1 MNKGKTI
8 FAQIMSL
15 INEYEFKKCVD
26 RYKGDR
32 HAIKFNCRDQFM
44 VMSFAQFTD
53 RAGLRDIET
62 TLNLCGDLYRSG
74 IKAIPRSTLAEANEK
89 KDWRIYQDFAMTL
102 VKEATMLYKDE
113 KLRIGLEE
121 MIYAFDSSTIELCLK
136 LCPWAEFHHGKGAF
150 KIHTLMD
157 LRGSIPTFVML
168 TPGKV
173 NDARMMDKIPV
184 EAGAFYLMDRDMLP
198 LRNFTSISSKRAPT
212 LLHAPRTI
220 CLMWLLSPD
229 LSTKTRA
236 FFRMRL
242 SDLLDITLPESIPT
256 H

>member
-74 IKAIPRSTLAEANEK
+74 IKAIPRSALAALQ
-89 KDWRIYQDFAMTL
+89 WSH
-102 VKEATMLYKDE
+102 ML
-113 KLRIGLEE
+113 LRLLRYGNPI
-121 MIYAFDSSTIELCLK
+121 
-136 LCPWAEFHHGKGAF
+136 
-150 KIHTLMD
+150 LMN
-157 LRGSIPTFVML
+157 IPPIPDM
-168 TPGKV
+168 
-173 NDARMMDKIPV
+173 NDMFPV
-184 EAGAFYLMDRDMLP
+184 RVLD
-198 LRNFTSISSKRAPT
+198 ISSP
-212 LLHAPRTI
+212 
-220 CLMWLLSPD
+220 
-229 LSTKTRA
+229 
-236 FFRMRL
+236 
-242 SDLLDITLPESIPT
+242 
-256 H
+256 